1 MRVAAYIRVSTE
13 EQAIHGLS
21 VEAQQTAL
29 TEWVKQNGHEL
40 VDVYNDAGI
49 SARKPAAKR
58 PDLQRLLRDVADR
71 RIDLVVFTKLDRWF
85 RNIAEY
91 YKAQEILEKYSV
103 PWKAI
108 HEDYETQT
116 ASGRLKVN
124 IMLSVAQ
131 DEADRTG
138 ERIKTVFAAKKLRG
152 EVCSGKVPV
161 GLKIVDKH
169 IVPTDDAWKVK
180 ETFDLFLAARSVEET
195 IRKSPT
201 GLSRGGVKYM
211 LRNHRFVDAGVISQD
226 IFDKVQRI
234 LDCRCQRT
242 VPGTRRVYLFSG
254 LVFCQGKRANS
265 HATVINGRTYYRYR
279 SARSG
284 SMCTISEP
292 KLEAYLLQHVISQ
305 LDAMAVFSA
314 KKEKPVDPAAVK
326 RKMDRLTD
334 LLLRDLIS
342 QDKYEVEYRAL
353 QSQLRP
359 PQKHR
364 VDRQEIL
371 SALSV
376 YGSLSREGKKA
387 FWSNIIERI
396 DYDPATSEI
405 RFSLYP

>member
-1 MRVAAYIRVSTE
+1 MRVACYVRVSTE

-29 TEWVKQNGHEL
+29 TEWVEQTGHEL
-40 VDVYNDAGI
+40 VGIYNDAGI
-49 SARKPAAKR
+49 SARKPASKR

-91 YKAQEILEKYSV
+91 YKAQEILEKYNV

-138 ERIKTVFAAKKLRG
+138 ERIKTVFANKKMKG

-161 GLKIVDKH
+161 GLKIVDKRL
-169 IVPTDDAWKVK
+169 VASEEAWKAK
-180 ETFDLFLAARSVEET
+180 ETFDIFLATRSTEET
-195 IRKSPT
+195 ARKSPA
-201 GLSRGGVKYM
+201 GLSRGGIKYM
-211 LRNHRFVDAGVISQD
+211 LRNPRFVEAGIISQD
-226 IFDKVQRI
+226 VFGKVQRV
-234 LDCRCQRT
+234 LEGRSQRT
-242 VPGTRRVYLFSG
+242 VPGSNRVYLFSG
-254 LVFCQGKRANS
+254 LVYCNGERMEA
-265 HATVINGRTYYRYR
+265 HTTVANGRAFMRYR
-279 SARSG
+279 TSRVAPMRS
-284 SMCTISEP
+284 ISEP
-292 KLEAYLLQHVISQ
+292 KIEAHLLKHLVSE
-305 LDAMAVFSA
+305 LNAAAEFA
-314 KKEKPVDPAAVK
+314 KKQKEKPVDSAAIK

-334 LLLRDLIS
+334 LLLRDLIT
-342 QDKYEVEYRAL
+342 QEKYESEYRSL
-353 QSQLRP
+353 QAKLRP
-359 PQKHR
+359 VRTQINPK
-364 VDRQEIL
+364 EIISTL
-371 SALSV
+371 EIYNKLN
-376 YGSLSREGKKA
+376 RESKKA

-396 DYDPATSEI
+396 DFDPATSEL